1 MPTKSSTP
9 KIEPTALRAHQ
20 VPGSNNR
27 GARYLPPTFNRRV
40 RRFLAK
46 HKIKSLI
53 ARGQERYLVISG
65 PPGVGKTSG
74 FLVAASELG
83 FGVVV
88 VSAAELAG
96 DTEGAANRAFRIALA
111 DAEVI
116 SRHCGYPVVVL
127 IDDMDLSIAG
137 PDDGRTERTINSHL
151 LMQDIQWLADN
162 PRKYTTCLGGPV
174 PVVFT
179 GNDSRYRPSLFRD
192 GRADRF
198 TYQPTPDE
206 QREIIDRLFKPTTTA
221 ETWTVRA
228 IARAY
233 SHKPVSFFAALKS
246 DLDVERLD
254 RVLDDGLDD
263 IARIEAE
270 LAKPNTL
277 DRRLLKRLAKLRAS
291 ADARSHL

>member
-1 MPTKSSTP
+1 MSARVPEISRSSLIPMPTKSSTP
-9 KIEPTALRAHQ
+9 KNEPTVLRSHQ

-27 GARYLPPTFNRRV
+27 GERYLPPTFNRRV

-53 ARGQERYLVISG
+53 ARGQERYLIISG

-83 FGVVV
+83 FGVVI

-96 DTEGAANRAFRIALA
+96 DTEGAANRAFRAALA

-116 SRHCGYPVVVL
+116 SRLCGYPVVVL

-162 PRKYTTCLGGPV
+162 PLKYTTCLGGPV

-198 TYQPTPDE
+198 TYEPTPDE
-206 QREIIDRLFKPTTTA
+206 QREIIERVFKPKTTA

-233 SHKPVSFFAALKS
+233 SHKPVSFFCGAQ
-246 DLDVERLD
+246 
-254 RVLDDGLDD
+254 
-263 IARIEAE
+263 I
-270 LAKPNTL
+270 
-277 DRRLLKRLAKLRAS
+277 
-291 ADARSHL
+291 